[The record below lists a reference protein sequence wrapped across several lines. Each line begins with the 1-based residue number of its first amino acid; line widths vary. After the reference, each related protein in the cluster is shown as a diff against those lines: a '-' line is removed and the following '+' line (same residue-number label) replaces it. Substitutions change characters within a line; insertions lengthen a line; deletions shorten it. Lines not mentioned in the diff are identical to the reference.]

1 MTRNTQPSLNERAR
15 SSLSTFDAI
24 NASCRFVRSID
35 ELDRASWE
43 RCYAGCI
50 EGYDYHRAIERAGI
64 DGFSFGWFAVEQ
76 GRSVVAAVPVFFT
89 EYDLATTAQGTVAAV
104 LRALRRWVPGGL
116 RLRLSCLGSPE
127 TETCDFGFDQDLSA
141 EQCNSLLEVMLN
153 AWSEHAAKRGISLLG
168 LKDISQVDYDRY
180 GGVLRRH
187 RYTPV
192 ASLPMA
198 YLAIDFASTEEYLSR
213 LSHATRKDMRRK
225 LRRRSEVRVEFAD
238 RLDDVLVELMEMY
251 SETRARSDWQFETLS
266 GDYFKNLKAG
276 LGDAALVAL
285 YYSGRQLIG
294 ANLLLVDGHTLLDK
308 FFVMR
313 SDPGRD
319 LNLYFI
325 SWFTNIDV
333 CLRRGLRLYLSG
345 QAAYEAKLRLGC
357 KLQRNWLFFRHSNTV
372 VNWLLR
378 LAAPLLAVE
387 PPLERPALDRSSAK

>member
-1 MTRNTQPSLNERAR
+1 MLNERAR
-15 SSLSTFDAI
+15 SSQSTFDEI
-24 NASCRFVRSID
+24 NASCRFVHSID

-43 RCYAGCI
+43 RCYAGCV
-50 EGYDYHRAIERAGI
+50 EGYDYYRAIEKAGI

-76 GRSVVAAVPVFFT
+76 GCTVVAAAPVFFT
-89 EYDLATTAQGTVAAV
+89 KYDLATTAQGTVAAV
-104 LRALRRWVPGGL
+104 LSALRHWIPGGL

-127 TETCDFGFDQDLSA
+127 TETCDFGFDQDFSA

-153 AWSEHAAKRGISLLG
+153 AWSEHAAKHGISLLG
-168 LKDISQVDYDRY
+168 IKDISQVDYDRY
-180 GGVLRRH
+180 GGILLRH

-192 ASLPMA
+192 ASLPTA
-198 YLAIDFASTEEYLSR
+198 YLAVDFDSTEEYLSR

-225 LRRRSEVRVEFAD
+225 LRRRNEVRVEFAD

-266 GDYFKNLKAG
+266 GDYFENLKAG
-276 LGDAALVAL
+276 LGDAALVVL

-294 ANLLLVDGHTLLDK
+294 ANLLLVNEDTLLDK

-325 SWFTNIDV
+325 SWFTNIDL
-333 CLRRGLRLYLSG
+333 CLQRGLRFYLSG

-357 KLQRNWLFFRHSNTV
+357 KLQRNWLFFRHSNIA
-372 VNWLLR
+372 VNWFLR

-387 PPLERPALDRSSAK
+387 PPLERKDADRPTAR